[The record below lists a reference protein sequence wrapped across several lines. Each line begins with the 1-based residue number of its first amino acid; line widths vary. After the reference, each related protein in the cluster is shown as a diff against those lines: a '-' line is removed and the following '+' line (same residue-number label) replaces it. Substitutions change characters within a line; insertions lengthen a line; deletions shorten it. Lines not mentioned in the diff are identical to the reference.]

1 MAKDKK
7 TATIDIRLSDQ
18 QFRILDILNELG
30 EGTVREVQAM
40 LPSDLAHTTV
50 GTMLTRLEK
59 KGVLASEP
67 RGRERVFRPLL
78 STADVQRSTVSGLI
92 STMFGGS
99 SSALLA
105 HLLREEEIAD
115 GDLAEIKKMLD
126 EES

>member
-1 MAKDKK
+1 MVK
-7 TATIDIRLSDQ
+7 TTDTVDIKLSDQ
-18 QFRILDILNELG
+18 QFRILDILSELG
-30 EGTVREVQAM
+30 EGSAREVQAK
-40 LPSDLAHTTV
+40 LPGDLAHTTV

-59 KGVLASEP
+59 KGVLASDL
-67 RGRERVFRPLL
+67 RGRERVFRPLV

-105 HLLREEEIAD
+105 QLLREEEIAG
-115 GDLAEIKKMLD
+115 GDLAEIKKMID